1 MNFRLKQGQTKE
13 RSLTENTCNSYNK
26 TIESSSNGIK
36 SSLNYNSLVPYID
49 SDKDGSDD
57 ENSSLSGED
66 IVSSPVILGKVKH
79 STDQRVPD
87 KKPLVMRPKED
98 PSEEGT
104 ETPPKKCLVLKPP
117 NDDSPINEREK
128 EILPAKKCL
137 VLKPKDEEPLEVKP
151 EPEPVKKCLVRIPKD
166 DNESNTSKVPHS
178 TEGKDSE
185 KKNRKRENGILEL
198 DSSKP
203 KARLDHSYNGL
214 VL

>member
-1 MNFRLKQGQTKE
+1 L
-13 RSLTENTCNSYNK
+13 YNK
-26 TIESSSNGIK
+26 TIEPSTNEIK

-66 IVSSPVILGKVKH
+66 NVSSPVIFGKIKH

-98 PSEEGT
+98 PNEVDT
-104 ETPPKKCLVLKPP
+104 DTPPKKCLVLKPP
-117 NDDSPINEREK
+117 NDDTPIEREK
-128 EILPAKKCL
+128 EIMPAKKCL

-151 EPEPVKKCLVRIPKD
+151 EPEPVKKCLVRILKD
-166 DNESNTSKVPHS
+166 DTETNTIKMPHS

-198 DSSKP
+198 DSNKP
-203 KARLDHSYNGL
+203 KARLDHNYNGL